1 MHIGKD
7 APILHRLQNLYSK
20 KDYIYEKDQSGFVQ
34 NFDFHQV
41 NQQQKIRHNMKIKRP
56 SNIHKLHTVWILK
69 SSDLLE
75 FNGKKKPG
83 SNLAL

>member
-1 MHIGKD
+1 
-7 APILHRLQNLYSK
+7 
-20 KDYIYEKDQSGFVQ
+20 
-34 NFDFHQV
+34 
-41 NQQQKIRHNMKIKRP
+41 MKIKRP

>member
-34 NFDFHQV
+34 NFDLHQV

-56 SNIHKLHTVWILK
+56 SNLQKLARSGFL
-69 SSDLLE
+69 
-75 FNGKKKPG
+75 
-83 SNLAL
+83 